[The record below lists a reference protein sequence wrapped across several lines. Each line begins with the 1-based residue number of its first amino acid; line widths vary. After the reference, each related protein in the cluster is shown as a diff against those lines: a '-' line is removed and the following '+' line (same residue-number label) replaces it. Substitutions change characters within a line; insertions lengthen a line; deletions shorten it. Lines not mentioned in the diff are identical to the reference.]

1 MQVLVAFY
9 QSYAPWLWLVSA
21 LAGLVSIVWLVVVQV
36 RLNRAVRQY
45 QALVSG
51 TSADNLEEVLNAHV
65 TEVRQHVAR
74 VEELDDRTKQTER
87 TLRHSMQWLG
97 MVRFNPFRDTGGDQS
112 FAIALV
118 DGHGNGVVLSSLH
131 ARDSTRVYA
140 KPLHHWESTYTL
152 TDEEKEAIAR
162 AYQQQG

>member
-1 MQVLVAFY
+1 MQAFVAFY
-9 QSYAPWLWLVSA
+9 QSYAPWLWLGSA
-21 LAGLVSIVWLVVVQV
+21 LLGLAAILWLIAVQV
-36 RLNRAVRQY
+36 RLNRAIRQY
-45 QALVSG
+45 QSLVAG
-51 TSADNLEEVLNAHV
+51 TSASNLEEVLNAHIA
-65 TEVRQHVAR
+65 EVRQTVAQ
-74 VEELDDRTKQTER
+74 VQELDDRTKQMEK

-118 DGHGNGVVLSSLH
+118 DGHGNGVVISSLH
-131 ARDSTRVYA
+131 ARDGTRVYA
-140 KPLHHWESTYTL
+140 KPLRRWESTYTL

>member
-1 MQVLVAFY
+1 MQAFIVFY
-9 QSYAPWLWLVSA
+9 QSYAPWLWLGSA
-21 LAGLVSIVWLVVVQV
+21 LLGLVVVIWLIAIQA
-36 RLNRAVRQY
+36 RLQRALRQY
-45 QALVSG
+45 QALMSG
-51 TSADNLEEVLNAHV
+51 TSAGNLEDVLNMHIA
-65 TEVRQHVAR
+65 EVRQTV
-74 VEELDDRTKQTER
+74 VKVQELDDRTRQIDK

-118 DGHGNGVVLSSLH
+118 DGYGNGVVISSLH
-131 ARDSTRVYA
+131 ARDGTRVYA
-140 KPLHHWESTYTL
+140 KPLRHWESTYTL

>member
-1 MQVLVAFY
+1 MQTFVAFY
-9 QSYAPWLWLVSA
+9 QSYAPWLWLGSA
-21 LAGLVSIVWLVVVQV
+21 LLGLAAILWLIMVQA
-36 RLNRAVRQY
+36 RLNRTLRQY
-45 QALVSG
+45 QALVAG
-51 TSADNLEEVLNAHV
+51 TSAGNLEEILNAHV
-65 TEVRQHVAR
+65 AEVHQTVDQ
-74 VEELDDRTKQTER
+74 VQELDGHAKQMEK

-118 DGHGNGVVLSSLH
+118 DGHGNGVVISSLH
-131 ARDSTRVYA
+131 ARDGTRVYA
-140 KPLHHWESTYTL
+140 KPLRHWESTYTL